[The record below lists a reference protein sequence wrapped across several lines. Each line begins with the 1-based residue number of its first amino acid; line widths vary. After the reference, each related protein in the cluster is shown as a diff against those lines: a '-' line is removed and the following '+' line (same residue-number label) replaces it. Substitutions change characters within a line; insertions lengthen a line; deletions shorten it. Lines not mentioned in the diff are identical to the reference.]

1 MLNYSPTVHIVDDD
15 DAVRNSLS
23 MSLTVEGFN
32 VKEFPSATSFL
43 EQYRNQ
49 PGCLILDMQ
58 MPSMS
63 GLDLQTILKEKQIDI
78 PLIFITGHG
87 DVSSSVQA
95 MKSGATD
102 FIEKPFSK
110 KNIISSIRNA
120 LKIDYEQQARKQS
133 KQQVQERYALLTSRE
148 KEVMML
154 LTQDLAKLTNQ
165 QVAEKLGI
173 SKRTIEVHRSS
184 IMAKM
189 LAHTRAELVE
199 FAKACKMT
207 RNK

>member
-199 FAKACKMT
+199 FAKACNLT
-207 RNK
+207 NE

>member
-15 DAVRNSLS
+15 NAVRNSLS

-32 VKEFPSATSFL
+32 VKEFPSADSFL
-43 EQYRNQ
+43 DQYRNQ

-63 GLDLQTILKEKQIDI
+63 GLDLQAMLKEKQIDI

-110 KNIISSIRNA
+110 KNIISSINNA

-133 KQQVQERYALLTSRE
+133 KQKIQERYALLTSRE

-199 FAKACKMT
+199 FAKACNQIDK
-207 RNK
+207 